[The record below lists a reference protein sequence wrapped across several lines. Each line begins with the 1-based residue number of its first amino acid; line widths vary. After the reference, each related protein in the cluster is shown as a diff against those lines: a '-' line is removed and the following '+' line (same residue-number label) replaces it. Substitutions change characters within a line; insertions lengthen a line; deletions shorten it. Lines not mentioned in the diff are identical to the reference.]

1 MAQNRA
7 LSIQNLID
15 YKPKKMG
22 FTGTWLEMLGD
33 PEPFGSWIIY
43 GGSGQ
48 GKTRF
53 TLQLTKYLMSFNG
66 IRIAYDSLE
75 EGVSETYIRAIKET
89 GVHTEKQGHF
99 EFWDRK
105 DYDEMTAMLKK
116 KRSAN
121 VIIIDSLQYM
131 NINYDQYKELI
142 EKFPKKLFIWISHE
156 SGSKPDGT
164 TAKKV
169 LFNSNIKIRVRNYYA
184 DIVSRYSG
192 KHLFDVW
199 PEYHNQL
206 NEKSHGNPQQ

>member
-1 MAQNRA
+1 MAHKRA
-7 LSIQNLID
+7 LTIQNLID
-15 YKPKKMG
+15 YKPKTMG
-22 FTGTWLEMLGD
+22 FTGTWLDMLGD

-75 EGVSETYIRAIKET
+75 EGVSETYKRAIIDT
-89 GVHTEKQGHF
+89 GVHTERHGHF
-99 EFWDRK
+99 EFWDRY
-105 DYDEMTAMLKK
+105 DYDKMITILKK

-121 VIIIDSLQYM
+121 VVIIDSLQYM
-131 NINYDQYKELI
+131 NLSYDQYKELI
-142 EKFPKKLFIWISHE
+142 ETFPKKLFLWISHE
-156 SGSKPDGT
+156 SGSKPDGS

-169 LFNSNIKIRVRNYYA
+169 LYNSNIKIRVINYYA
-184 DIVSRYSG
+184 QIVSRYSG
-192 KHLFDVW
+192 KHIFDIW

-206 NEKSHGNPQQ
+206 TEDKYGTPQQ